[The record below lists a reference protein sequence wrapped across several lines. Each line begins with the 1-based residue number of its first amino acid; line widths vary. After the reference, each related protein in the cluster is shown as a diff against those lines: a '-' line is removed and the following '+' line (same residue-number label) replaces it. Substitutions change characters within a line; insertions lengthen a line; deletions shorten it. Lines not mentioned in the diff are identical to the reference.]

1 MKKLRITVDGKTYD
15 VAVEV
20 LEEAG
25 APVASPKN
33 TPVRSAAVSAPA
45 VAPPAPSPASAGSG
59 GAGSDAITSPLA
71 GKVVSI
77 DVAAGATVK
86 AGDQVATIEAMK
98 MNTFIYAEADGTVA
112 QILASPGEMVEEGAA
127 LIKLG

>member
-20 LEEAG
+20 LEEATPMA
-25 APVASPKN
+25 APTNA
-33 TPVRSAAVSAPA
+33 PVRSAAISAPA
-45 VAPPAPSPASAGSG
+45 APVTRSAPPPSAG
-59 GAGSDAITSPLA
+59 ADTITSPLA

-77 DVAAGATVK
+77 DVAAGAKVK

-98 MNTFIYAEADGTVA
+98 MNTFIYAEIDGSVTQV
-112 QILASPGEMVEEGAA
+112 LAAPGDMVEEGGA
-127 LIKLG
+127 LVKLG

>member
-20 LEEAG
+20 LEEAQPAA
-25 APVASPKN
+25 APKDA
-33 TPVRSAAVSAPA
+33 PVRSAAVSAPRA
-45 VAPPAPSPASAGSG
+45 APPPPRPAAPSTGG
-59 GAGSDAITSPLA
+59 GADTITSPLA

-77 DVAAGATVK
+77 DVVVGDAVK
-86 AGDQVATIEAMK
+86 AGEQVATIEAMK
-98 MNTFIYAEADGTVA
+98 MNTFIYAEIDGTVSA
-112 QILASPGEMVEEGAA
+112 VVANPGDMVEESGP